1 MIQLEVSNN
10 RPSRLTG
17 SPTHQFV
24 DVAAPPR
31 LNAAPST
38 AGAPAGTVPATI
50 VVVVVDVD
58 VVLGGSVAAD
68 DVDGDRVGAAVI
80 GAAGPAS

>member
-1 MIQLEVSNN
+1 MIQVDVSSN

-17 SPTHQFV
+17 SPIHHLV

-38 AGAPAGTVPATI
+38 TGAPSGTVPATI
-50 VVVVVDVD
+50 VVVVVVD
-58 VVLGGSVAAD
+58 VVEVVLVEAAAAD
-68 DVDGDRVGAAVI
+68 DVDGDAVGA
-80 GAAGPAS
+80 P